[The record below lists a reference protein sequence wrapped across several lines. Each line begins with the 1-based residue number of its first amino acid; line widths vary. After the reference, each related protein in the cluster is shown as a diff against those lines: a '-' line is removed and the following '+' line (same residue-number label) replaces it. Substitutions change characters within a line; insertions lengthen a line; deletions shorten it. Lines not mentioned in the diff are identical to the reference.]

1 MTNEQRR
8 KNLQMPTGPV
18 DVVLD
23 TDAYN
28 EVDDQYAISYL
39 LGCGEKLRLQAFYAA
54 PFFKPHLDSV
64 KQGMEES
71 YREINDLLK
80 LAGREAVVFKGSDR
94 FMTDEATPVLSD
106 AARDLAERA
115 LRYSPEKPLYVI
127 AIGAITNV
135 ASAIL
140 IEPKVAENTVVVWL
154 GGHAHHFHDTLEYNL
169 RQDIA
174 AARVVMGSG
183 VPFVQLPCGGV
194 VSSFRISRPELEY
207 WFVGKSRLMSY
218 LAGYTIKTAESYA
231 AGKPWTR
238 VIWDVTAVAW
248 LMNEGEQFMDC
259 RTEQIRLPGYDGRYE
274 ASIDLPMT
282 YVYNIKRDA
291 LMEDLIRRISNLKE
305 MSRFV

>member
-1 MTNEQRR
+1 MTNEQRL
-8 KNLQMPTGPV
+8 KNLQMPTRPV

-39 LGCGEKLRLQAFYAA
+39 LACGEKLRLQAFYAA
-54 PFFKPHLDSV
+54 PFYKKHLDSV

-71 YREINDLLK
+71 YREICDLLK
-80 LAGREAVVFKGSDR
+80 LAKREATVLRGSET
-94 FMTDEATPVLSD
+94 FMIDEKTPVVSE

-115 LRYSPEKPLYVI
+115 LRYSPEAPLYVI

-140 IEPKVAENTVVVWL
+140 LEPKVAENTVVIWL
-154 GGHAHHFHDTLEYNL
+154 GGHAHHYHDTLEFNL

-183 VPFVQLPCGGV
+183 VPLVQLPCNGV
-194 VSSFRISRPELEY
+194 VSAFRISKPELEH
-207 WFVGKSRLMSY
+207 WFVGKSELMSY
-218 LAGYTIKTAESYA
+218 LAGYTIKTADSYA

-248 LMNEGEQFMDC
+248 LMNEGSRFMLS
-259 RTEQIRLPGYDGRYE
+259 RIENVRLPDYDGKYE
-274 ASIDLPMT
+274 QPIDIPMN
-282 YVYNIKRDA
+282 YVYHIQRDA
-291 LMEDLIRRISNLKE
+291 LMEDLVNRILSLK
-305 MSRFV
+305 

>member
-1 MTNEQRR
+1 MTNEQRL
-8 KNLQMPTGPV
+8 KNLQMPTRPV

-39 LGCGEKLRLQAFYAA
+39 LACGEKLRIQAFYAA
-54 PFFKPHLDSV
+54 PFYKKHLDSV

-71 YREINDLLK
+71 YREVLDLLK
-80 LAGREAVVFKGSDR
+80 LARREAAVFKGSDN
-94 FMTDEATPVLSD
+94 FLADEKTPIISD
-106 AARDLAERA
+106 AAQDLAKRA
-115 LRYSPEKPLYVI
+115 LNYSPEEPLYVI
-127 AIGAITNV
+127 AIGAITNI

-140 IEPKVAENTVVVWL
+140 LEPKVIENTVVIWL
-154 GGHAHHFHDTLEYNL
+154 GGHAHHFGKTDEFNM

-183 VPFVQLPCGGV
+183 VPLIHLPANGV
-194 VSSFRISRPELEY
+194 VSGFRISKPELEH
-207 WFVGKSRLMSY
+207 WFLGKSDLMNY
-218 LAGYTIKTAESYA
+218 LAGYTIKTADRYA

-248 LMNEGEQFMDC
+248 LMNEENRFMSS
-259 RTEQIRLPGYDGRYE
+259 RVERVRLPGYDNVYE
-274 ASIDLPMT
+274 DPIDLPMC

-291 LMEDLIRRISNLKE
+291 LMEDLIRRIESLK
-305 MSRFV
+305 

>member
-1 MTNEQRR
+1 MTNEQRIR
-8 KNLQMPTGPV
+8 NLRLPGEAV

-39 LGCGEKLRLQAFYAA
+39 LTCGDRQRLQAFYAA
-54 PFFKPHLDSV
+54 PFYKPHLESV

-80 LAGREAVVFKGSDR
+80 LARREATVFKGSDR
-94 FMTDEATPVLSD
+94 FMTDEKTPVISD

-140 IEPKVAENTVVVWL
+140 LQPLVAENTVVIWL
-154 GGHAHHFHDTLEYNL
+154 GGHAHHYHDTLEYNM

-183 VPFVQLPCGGV
+183 VPLVQLPCNGV
-194 VSSFRISRPELEY
+194 VSAFRISKPELEH
-207 WFVGKSRLMSY
+207 WFVGRTDLMSY
-218 LAGYTIKTAESYA
+218 LAGYTIKTAEGYA

-248 LMNEGEQFMDC
+248 LMNEGEKFMNC
-259 RTEQIRLPGYDGRYE
+259 HIEPVRLPGYDGRYE
-274 ASIDLPMT
+274 APLDIPMC
-282 YVYNIKRDA
+282 YVYHIKRDA
-291 LMEDLIRRISNLKE
+291 LMEDLIERIASLG
-305 MSRFV
+305 

>member
-1 MTNEQRR
+1 MTSEQRLR
-8 KNLQMPTGPV
+8 NLTVPEGPV

-54 PFFKPHLDSV
+54 PFYKKHLDSV

-71 YREINDLLK
+71 YREICDLLK
-80 LAGREAVVFKGSDR
+80 LANREAVVFKGSDR
-94 FMTDEATPVLSD
+94 FMTDEKTPVDSD
-106 AARDLAERA
+106 AARDLAKRA
-115 LRYSPEKPLYVI
+115 LAYSPEKPLYVI

-135 ASAIL
+135 ASAML
-140 IEPKVAENTVVVWL
+140 LEPKVAENTVVVWL
-154 GGHAHHFHDTLEYNL
+154 GGHAHHYHDTLEYNL

-183 VPFVQLPCGGV
+183 VPFVQLPCNGV
-194 VSSFRISRPELEY
+194 VSSFRISRPELEH
-207 WFVGKSRLMSY
+207 WFVGKSPLMDY
-218 LAGYTIKTAESYA
+218 LARYTIQTAEGYA

-248 LMNEGEQFMDC
+248 LMNDGERFMCC
-259 RTEQIRLPGYDGRYE
+259 REENIRLPGYDGHYE
-274 ASIDLPMT
+274 APLELPMT
-282 YVYNIKRDA
+282 YVYHIGRDA
-291 LMEDLIRRISNLKE
+291 LMEDLICRVEEVSKNAEKR
-305 MSRFV
+305 

>member
-1 MTNEQRR
+1 MTNEQRMR
-8 KNLQMPTGPV
+8 NLKMPDHPV

-28 EVDDQYAISYL
+28 EVDDQYAIAYL
-39 LGCGEKLRLQAFYAA
+39 LACGEKLRLQAFYAA
-54 PFFKPHLDSV
+54 PFFKKHLDSV

-80 LAGREAVVFKGSDR
+80 LAGRSATVFRGSEQ
-94 FMTDEATPVLSD
+94 FMTDEKIPVESD

-115 LRYSPEKPLYVI
+115 LKYSPEAPLYVI

-140 IEPKVAENTVVVWL
+140 LEPKVAENTVVVWL
-154 GGHAHHFHDTLEYNL
+154 GGHAHHYHDTREYNL

-183 VPFVQLPCGGV
+183 VPFVQLPCNGV
-194 VSSFRISRPELEY
+194 VSSFRISGPELEY
-207 WFVGKSRLMSY
+207 WFVGKNPLADY
-218 LAGYTIKTAESYA
+218 LAAYTKKTAESYA
-231 AGKPWTR
+231 SGKPWTR

-248 LMNEGEQFMDC
+248 LMNENDRFMYA
-259 RTEQIRLPGYDGRYE
+259 RTEKIRLPGYDGFYE
-274 ASIDLPMT
+274 DPIDLPMT
-282 YVYNIKRDA
+282 YVYHINRDG
-291 LMEDLIRRISNLKE
+291 LMNDLITRLTK
-305 MSRFV
+305 

>member
-1 MTNEQRR
+1 MTNEQRLY
-8 KNLQMPTGPV
+8 NLKMPTEAV

-39 LGCGEKLRLQAFYAA
+39 LACGEKLRLQAFYAA
-54 PFFKPHLDSV
+54 PFYKPHLENV

-71 YREINDLLK
+71 YREICDLLK
-80 LAGREAVVFKGSDR
+80 LAGREATVFKGSEQ
-94 FMTDEATPVLSD
+94 FMTDEKTPVISE

-135 ASAIL
+135 ASAML
-140 IEPKVAENTVVVWL
+140 LEPRVAENTVVIWL
-154 GGHAHHFHDTLEYNL
+154 GGHAHHYHDTMEFNL

-183 VPFVQLPCGGV
+183 VPFVQLPCNGV
-194 VSSFRISRPELEY
+194 VSSFRISRPELEQ
-207 WFVGKSRLMSY
+207 WFVGKSPLMSY

-248 LMNEGEQFMDC
+248 LMNEENKFMFS
-259 RTEQIRLPGYDGRYE
+259 RVENIRLPGYDGKYE
-274 ASIDLPMT
+274 QPIDLPMT
-282 YVYNIKRDA
+282 YVYHINRDG
-291 LMEDLIRRISNLKE
+291 LMHDMIRRIEGLK
-305 MSRFV
+305 